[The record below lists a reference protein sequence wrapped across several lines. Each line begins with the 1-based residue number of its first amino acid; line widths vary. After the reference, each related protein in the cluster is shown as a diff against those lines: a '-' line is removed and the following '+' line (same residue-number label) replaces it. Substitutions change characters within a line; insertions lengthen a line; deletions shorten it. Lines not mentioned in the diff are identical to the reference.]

1 MKTIAE
7 IQGLSERVSNANTLL
22 NGIRKEIKQ
31 EVEAL
36 EVKYAKMYD
45 LAADKLAD
53 AEAELSKAIEES
65 KELYNEPRTQTYF
78 NVKAGLQ
85 KEHDSYEIED
95 MDKAVNLIKEKM
107 PEHADTLIKVTESVI
122 IEPLKNFKPEELKQ
136 VGIEFVK
143 GEDKVT
149 IAIVKPK
156 VTKEITNSLKKSPL
170 KKAL

>member
-1 MKTIAE
+1 MKTIDE
-7 IQGLSERVSNANTLL
+7 LLRLSEKVSNANTILI
-22 NGIRKEIKQ
+22 GIRKEIKQ

-36 EVKYAKMYD
+36 ENKYAKMYD

-53 AEAELSKAIEES
+53 AEAELTKAIEES
-65 KELYNEPRTQTYF
+65 RELYIEPRTQTYF

-95 MDKAVNLIKEKM
+95 MDKSVKLIKEKM
-107 PEHADTLIKVTESVI
+107 PEHADTLIKVTETVI

-136 VGIEFVK
+136 VGIDFVR

-149 IAIVKPK
+149 ISIVKPK
-156 VTKEITNSLKKSPL
+156 VAKEITNSLKKSPI